1 MNMTYKEFTKLVD
14 QTSNNFNW
22 RYGQSLMNVLHG
34 VWPEK
39 YHEITLS
46 GSDPYYNDNFVS
58 TTLDMLESNWK
69 PTNENTK

>member
-1 MNMTYKEFTKLVD
+1 MTYKEFTKLVD

-39 YHEITLS
+39 YREITLS
-46 GSDPYYNDNFVS
+46 GSDPYHNDDFVS

-69 PTNENTK
+69 PTNENTN